1 MRIFLVRHGKDDGNY
16 RGGWSL
22 VPLTEEGIN
31 QVKKLA
37 EFLNTQKDYYNIEK
51 IISSD
56 LERARQT
63 TNIINEKLNVNVEFT
78 ERLREMNNGKIAGM
92 LNKDVEKIYP
102 GLYYNTLR
110 IDERY
115 PGGESPIEFHDRII
129 KDFKNIVKENKNH
142 NNIMIVTHSGVIN
155 IIYRYINNMEWSNKI
170 KSIKVSNASIYSL
183 ILDNNN
189 RCFELENYNEYLK

>member
-16 RGGWSL
+16 RGGWSSM
-22 VPLTEEGIN
+22 PLTEEGIN

-110 IDERY
+110 MDERY

-129 KDFKNIVKENKNH
+129 KDFKDIVKENKNH

-183 ILDNNN
+183 ILENNN
-189 RCFELENYNEYLK
+189 RYFELENYNEYLK

>member
-110 IDERY
+110 MDERY
-115 PGGESPIEFHDRII
+115 PGGECPIEFHDRII
-129 KDFKNIVKENKNH
+129 KDFKDIVKENKNH

-183 ILDNNN
+183 ILENNN
-189 RCFELENYNEYLK
+189 RYFELENYCEYLK

>member
-129 KDFKNIVKENKNH
+129 KDFKDIVKENKNH

-189 RCFELENYNEYLK
+189 GYFELENYNEYFK

>member
-189 RCFELENYNEYLK
+189 GYFELENYNEYLK

>member
-129 KDFKNIVKENKNH
+129 KDFKDIVKENKNH

-189 RCFELENYNEYLK
+189 RYFELENYNEYLK

>member
-129 KDFKNIVKENKNH
+129 KDFKDIVKENKNH

-189 RCFELENYNEYLK
+189 GYFELENYNEYLK

>member
-189 RCFELENYNEYLK
+189 RYFELENYNEYLK

>member
-16 RGGWSL
+16 RGGWSSM
-22 VPLTEEGIN
+22 PLTEEGIN

-78 ERLREMNNGKIAGM
+78 ERLREMNNRKIAGM

-129 KDFKNIVKENKNH
+129 KDFKDIVKENKNH

-189 RCFELENYNEYLK
+189 RYFELENYNEYLK

>member
-1 MRIFLVRHGKDDGNY
+1 MRIFLVRHGKDDVNY

-129 KDFKNIVKENKNH
+129 KDFKDIVKENKNH

-189 RCFELENYNEYLK
+189 RYFELENYCEYLK

>member
-129 KDFKNIVKENKNH
+129 KDFKDIVKENKNH

-183 ILDNNN
+183 ILENNN
-189 RCFELENYNEYLK
+189 RYFELENYCEYLK

>member
-22 VPLTEEGIN
+22 VPPTEEGIN

-189 RCFELENYNEYLK
+189 GYFELENYNEYLK

>member
-110 IDERY
+110 MDERY

-129 KDFKNIVKENKNH
+129 KDFKDIVKENKNH

-189 RCFELENYNEYLK
+189 GYFELENYNEYLK

>member
-1 MRIFLVRHGKDDGNY
+1 MRIFLVRHGKDDWNY

-22 VPLTEEGIN
+22 VTLTEEGIN

-110 IDERY
+110 MDERY

-129 KDFKNIVKENKNH
+129 KDFKDIVKENKNH

-189 RCFELENYNEYLK
+189 RYFELENYNEYLK

>member
-56 LERARQT
+56 LEGARQT

-189 RCFELENYNEYLK
+189 RYFELENYNEYLK

>member
-129 KDFKNIVKENKNH
+129 KDFKDIVKENKNH

-183 ILDNNN
+183 ILENNN
-189 RCFELENYNEYLK
+189 RYFELENYNEHLK